1 MRIRWKMLIL
11 MLTISVL
18 PMLVM
23 RGYGQRVIEDLGD
36 ELAAR
41 TRNTLIEQAN
51 TDLER
56 LVENHVRGV
65 RREKEIIE
73 MALHVQASELE
84 KRITGPIKTHLG
96 GVFFRS
102 HASSDTAF
110 ESEDTLF
117 ESYCRR
123 VENSKC
129 VSLTVSHSDQTVKA
143 PGTPADESPTP
154 VEETVQRI
162 SSMTPVYLF
171 LKQAHPDLIMW
182 QLTAFENGVQA
193 VYPSVEYMPLHN
205 LLETE
210 WYREAQSLD
219 RLVWGTPVIDPLTR
233 KICFV
238 AAMPIHDP
246 EGEIIGVTAIMFPV
260 NVVLRANEQMRNL
273 SDNSTCLLVRPETVS
288 DSNRTAIRII
298 ADEEEAHGDR
308 GRPGWRHMEAPLW
321 LKSMPEEKLRPILTD
336 LEMNKSGVREIL
348 YQGREALAAYGKIAA
363 NGTALLLLVP
373 KADILAEADAMGR
386 YVREGFQERIRVTG
400 VMLVGIILVVVA
412 LALFLSRYLT
422 QNIRKLDE
430 ASHRLAKGD
439 FSARVHIRS
448 RDEIGELGEVF
459 NRMISGLEER
469 IQMKHALDVA
479 MHLQQNLLPETPP
492 PIPGTDIAA
501 RSIYCDETGGDFF
514 DFIPLDRGLKRS
526 YGIVVGDVSGHGI
539 SAALLMGTAR
549 SFLRCRVEQAG
560 SIGRI
565 ISDVNTLV
573 CRDTGETGHFL
584 TLFYLEMSPDAGEI
598 RWVRAGHDP
607 ALLYDPAADEFKELI
622 GDGMALGV
630 DPSYEY
636 SENVL
641 KDVSEG
647 QILLI
652 GTDGIWETQNS
663 HDEMFTKD
671 RLQAVMREHADRKAD
686 DIADAI
692 TERVAAFRGD
702 MPQEDDITLVINKIE
717 KDPNSKE
724 TQSEDGME

>member
-11 MLTISVL
+11 MLSISVL

-23 RGYGQRVIEDLGD
+23 RGYGQRVIKDLGD

-51 TDLER
+51 RDLER
-56 LVENHVRGV
+56 LVENHVTGV

-73 MALHVQASELE
+73 LALQVQASELE
-84 KRITGPIKTHLG
+84 KRIVGPIKTHLG

-102 HASSDTAF
+102 HSSDTSF
-110 ESEDTLF
+110 ETEDTLLEF
-117 ESYCRR
+117 YCRR
-123 VENSKC
+123 VGNSKC

-143 PGTPADESPTP
+143 PAPSTDESTAA

-171 LKQAHPDLIMW
+171 LKRDHPDLIMW
-182 QLTAFENGVQA
+182 QFTAFENGVQA
-193 VYPSVEYMPLHN
+193 VYPAVEYMPLHN

-210 WYREAQSLD
+210 WYREARSLD
-219 RLVWGTPVIDPLTR
+219 RMVWGTPVIDPLTR

-238 AAMPIHDP
+238 AAMPVHDS
-246 EGEIIGVTAIMFPV
+246 EGEIVGATAVMLPA
-260 NVVLRANEQMRNL
+260 NVVLQGNEQMRNL
-273 SDNSTCLLVRPETVS
+273 SDNSTCLLIRPETVS
-288 DSNRTAIRII
+288 DTNRTAIRIV
-298 ADEEEAHGDR
+298 ADEEAHGDR
-308 GRPGWRHMEAPLW
+308 GRRGWRYIESPLW

-336 LEMNKSGVREIL
+336 LEMNQNGVREIM
-348 YQGREALAAYGKIAA
+348 YQGREALAAYGKIAE

-430 ASHRLAKGD
+430 ASHRLAEGD

-448 RDEIGELGEVF
+448 RDEIGELGDVF
-459 NRMISGLEER
+459 NHMISGLEER

-492 PIPGTDIAA
+492 PIPGLDIAA

-514 DFIPLDRGLKRS
+514 DFIPLNRGLKRS

-573 CRDTGETGHFL
+573 CRDTGDTGHFL
-584 TLFYLEMSPDAGEI
+584 TLFYLEMSPDTGEI

-607 ALLYDPAADEFKELI
+607 ALLYDPAADDFKELI

-630 DPSYEY
+630 DDDYEY
-636 SENVL
+636 SENILENISDGQVL
-641 KDVSEG
+641 M
-647 QILLI
+647 I
-652 GTDGIWETQNS
+652 GTDGIWETKNV

-671 RLQAVMREHADRKAD
+671 RLQAVMRENADRKVD

-692 TERVAAFRGD
+692 TERVAEFRGD
-702 MPQEDDITLVINKIE
+702 MPQEDDITLVVIKVD
-717 KDPNSKE
+717 KDSNSTKAKSEEGKE
-724 TQSEDGME
+724 

>member
-11 MLTISVL
+11 MLSISVL

-41 TRNTLIEQAN
+41 ARNTLIEQAN
-51 TDLER
+51 SDLER
-56 LVENHVRGV
+56 LVENHVTGV

-73 MALHVQASELE
+73 LALQVQASELE
-84 KRITGPIKTHLG
+84 KRIAGPVKTHLG

-102 HASSDTAF
+102 HSSDTSF
-110 ESEDTLF
+110 EAEDTLLEF
-117 ESYCRR
+117 YCRR

-129 VSLTVSHSDQTVKA
+129 VSLTVSHSEQTVKA
-143 PGTPADESPTP
+143 PAPPTDESAAA
-154 VEETVQRI
+154 VEERVQRI

-171 LKQAHPDLIMW
+171 LKQTHSDLIMW

-193 VYPSVEYMPLHN
+193 VYPAVEYMPLHN

-210 WYREAQSLD
+210 WYREAQSLE

-246 EGEIIGVTAIMFPV
+246 DGEIVGVTAIMFPV
-260 NVVLRANEQMRNL
+260 NVVLRGNEQMRNL
-273 SDNSTCLLVRPETVS
+273 SDDSTCLLIRPETVS
-288 DSNRTAIRII
+288 DTNRVAIRIV
-298 ADEEEAHGDR
+298 ADEAHGDR
-308 GRPGWRHMEAPLW
+308 SGRGWRHMKSPLW
-321 LKSMPEEKLRPILTD
+321 LKSIPEETLRPILTD
-336 LEMNKSGVREIL
+336 LEMNQSGVREIV

-430 ASHRLAKGD
+430 ASHRLAEGD
-439 FSARVHIRS
+439 FSARVRIRS
-448 RDEIGELGEVF
+448 RDEIGELGKVF

-479 MHLQQNLLPETPP
+479 MHLQQNLLPEAPP
-492 PIPGTDIAA
+492 PIPGLDIAA

-526 YGIVVGDVSGHGI
+526 CGIVVGDVSGHGI

-573 CRDTGETGHFL
+573 CRDTGDTGHFL
-584 TLFYLEMSPDAGEI
+584 TLFYLEMSPDAGQV

-607 ALLYDPAADEFKELI
+607 ALLYDPAADDFKELI

-630 DPSYEY
+630 DNGYEY
-636 SENVL
+636 SENIL
-641 KDVSEG
+641 ENVSEG
-647 QILLI
+647 QVLMI
-652 GTDGIWETQNS
+652 GTDGIWETKNV

-671 RLQAVMREHADRKAD
+671 RLQAVMRENADRKAD

-692 TERVAAFRGD
+692 TERVAEFRGD
-702 MPQEDDITLVINKIE
+702 MPQEDDITLVIIKVD
-717 KDPNSKE
+717 KDSNSTEAKSEEGKE
-724 TQSEDGME
+724 